1 MVNEFAGDIP
11 VLVETPSRPFFPMV
25 RCYYIAIE
33 FDVPDNQW
41 IIGLGGEPLP
51 FLMLGLTGIVQ
62 APVGAPRF
70 NHRDLIDKLFRLV
83 EGSGGLVHFEDI
95 WFPPHLFGAST
106 EVGSVYRLGIGLF
119 QTAFAFRDSRVSRE
133 TLERRSR
140 ELHEQIRFS
149 ADETKAFQSWSAET
163 IALAEKQ
170 EPKNPDLRLRSKKE
184 L

>member
-1 MVNEFAGDIP
+1 MVNEFVGDIP

-41 IIGLGGEPLP
+41 IIGFAGERLP

-70 NHRDLIDKLFRLV
+70 NRPDLIDGLFRLI
-83 EGSGGLVHFEDI
+83 EGSGGLVNFEDV
-95 WFPPHLFGAST
+95 WLPTHLFGAIT
-106 EVGSVYRLGIGLF
+106 EMGSVYRLEIDLF

-133 TLERRSR
+133 TLEGRSR

-149 ADETKAFQSWSAET
+149 VDETKSFQSWSAET
-163 IALAEKQ
+163 IALAEGR
-170 EPKNPDLRLRSKKE
+170 EPKNPALRLRSKRE
-184 L
+184 S